1 MEPMSDTGLTV
12 GLAIFAT
19 LAGLTSYGIYTAF
32 GPPSKELTDS
42 FDEHNH
48 D

>member
-1 MEPMSDTGLTV
+1 METMSDAGMTV
-12 GLAIFAT
+12 AIVILST
-19 LAGLTSYGIYTAF
+19 LAGLTGFGIYTAF

-42 FDEHNH
+42 FDEHE

>member
-1 MEPMSDTGLTV
+1 MEMTESGLTI

-19 LAGLTSYGIYTAF
+19 LAGLTSYGIYMAF

>member
-1 MEPMSDTGLTV
+1 MQPMTDSGITV
-12 GLAIFAT
+12 ALVILST
-19 LAGLTSYGIYTAF
+19 LAGLTGFGIYTAF

-42 FDEHNH
+42 FEEHE

>member
-1 MEPMSDTGLTV
+1 MGTMSESGLTI
-12 GLAIFAT
+12 GLTIFAT
-19 LAGLTSYGIYTAF
+19 LAGLTGYGIYMAF

-42 FDEHNH
+42 FDEHE